1 MVPAMAKK
9 KDAAKQTP
17 GPRTIVNRRARYD
30 YEFLSTFEA
39 GVALAGSEVKSV
51 FLGRVNMTD
60 AYCQVRQGE
69 IWLSNLDIEP
79 YSHASH
85 FQPDRRRERK
95 LLMHRK
101 EIDLLERK
109 SLEKGLALIP
119 SAIYFKN
126 GKVKVEVALAR
137 GKRKY
142 DKREQ
147 IAKDEQRRESERVRS
162 MKLR

>member
-1 MVPAMAKK
+1 MAKK
-9 KDAAKQTP
+9 KTP
-17 GPRTIVNRRARYD
+17 SGDDKSPRTIVNRRARYD
-30 YEFLSTFEA
+30 YEFLATHEA

-51 FLGRVNMTD
+51 FLGKVNMTD
-60 AYCQVRQGE
+60 AYCRIQNGE
-69 IWLSNLDIEP
+69 IWLVNLDIEP
-79 YSHASH
+79 YAHAAH
-85 FQPDRRRERK
+85 FQPERRRERK

-109 SLEKGLALIP
+109 SQEKGLALIP

-126 GKVKVEVALAR
+126 GRVKVEIALAR
-137 GKRKY
+137 GKRQY

-147 IAKDEQRRESERVRS
+147 IAKDEQRREAERART